1 FLYYFDHLGSKFF
14 RIDNDQDLKQAS
26 CWSVADHSN
35 LHLIVDLLDYTG
47 SILKMNCEQNPSRN
61 IHEDNSDSTNQS
73 INPRMLA
80 DWDIVTSSEIIL
92 AQAFNKTN
100 KFIANQIE
108 RLKSKTFNI
117 DFSPKT
123 SVLTSSSWLFA
134 EAIYQYIVNDE
145 AQAYITFCALM
156 KRLHKNFSPTGT
168 AMNRKFRNLKRLLSY
183 YDPEFYRYL
192 INEKAEEMLFS
203 YRWIL
208 LDLKRE
214 FPLDN
219 VPDMLEVLWASI
231 PPKSNVSNSDDMLFD
246 TEHLYVPNTQSDCE
260 KVNNYQSTAEIFNK
274 TNDAK
279 VFTPNTKE
287 RISKSKSSIVR
298 NSNFFN
304 YDEDSISEFNSSS
317 SYDGDGEYDEPIKK
331 RSKNYKRSSLERSQ
345 IKHKEENFS
354 TEEEDDLFLEGR
366 RQVDILSNHSM
377 DHGYSTDQKSLS
389 SLVHHPS
396 RIRSYSLSS
405 RPNKDRNRSE
415 MNLMS
420 KSKSP
425 TSKSVN
431 SMNYLKNSKLFSAI
445 EDIEESCNVDDI
457 NEQFNILSAR
467 SVSEQILNSTIKKM
481 ETLSIDEKN
490 SSSIELISVPNDF
503 EKLEEEFTLIS
514 PEQLGSSDAFMLF
527 LCLTLLLQN
536 RDHIMEKKMDR
547 NEIQMYFDSMIRKH
561 NVHDVLQDARYLFH
575 SYLAEWHQN
584 QSKKLNLM

>member
-1 FLYYFDHLGSKFF
+1 MFRRGLDPALRRIAWKHLLNVYPENLTGQE
-14 RIDNDQDLKQAS
+14 RIDFIRDR
-26 CWSVADHSN
+26 CET
-35 LHLIVDLLDYTG
+35 Y
-47 SILKMNCEQNPSRN
+47 LKMRQLWQNHILTDPKVMSICHMVFKDVRRTDRQHIFYEISEQELNAP
-61 IHEDNSDSTNQS
+61 D
-73 INPRMLA
+73 
-80 DWDIVTSSEIIL
+80 
-92 AQAFNKTN
+92 F
-100 KFIANQIE
+100 FANQKMDE
-108 RLKSKTFNI
+108 QTNSNVASLFRLLVTYALNHKYSYCQGMS
-117 DFSPKT
+117 DLASPI
-123 SVLTSSSWLFA
+123 LF
-134 EAIYQYIVNDE
+134 VMKNE